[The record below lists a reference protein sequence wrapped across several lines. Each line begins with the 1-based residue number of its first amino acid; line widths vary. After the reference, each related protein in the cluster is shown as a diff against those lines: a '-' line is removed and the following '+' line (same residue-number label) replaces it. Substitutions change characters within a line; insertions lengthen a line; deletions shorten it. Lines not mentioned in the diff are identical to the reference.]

1 MTISIS
7 GRCPYFCRSQKR
19 LEKNSLKL
27 SHSVCFFFCRLTDRT
42 DFNLDIC
49 VGGLHVCNKMFSLQ
63 SMITITNSNLQY
75 EYDVC
80 ELTGSGRN
88 ILTTMSYNR
97 FTLTSRKFHSF
108 FPYFLSNGRQT
119 HMHHCSGLKLSCILK
134 KTATAITV
142 VWVTGVA

>member
-1 MTISIS
+1 MLSRDIWLSVYQEGALTSA
-7 GRCPYFCRSQKR
+7 GDKND
-19 LEKNSLKL
+19 LKKNSLKL

-108 FPYFLSNGRQT
+108 FFHTSFQT
-119 HMHHCSGLKLSCILK
+119 ADRHICI
-134 KTATAITV
+134 TAQ
-142 VWVTGVA
+142 GSS

>member
-1 MTISIS
+1 
-7 GRCPYFCRSQKR
+7 
-19 LEKNSLKL
+19 
-27 SHSVCFFFCRLTDRT
+27 
-42 DFNLDIC
+42 
-49 VGGLHVCNKMFSLQ
+49 
-63 SMITITNSNLQY
+63 MITITNSNLQY

-108 FPYFLSNGRQT
+108 FSILPFKRPTDTYASLLRAQA
-119 HMHHCSGLKLSCILK
+119 KLHPE

-142 VWVTGVA
+142 VWVSGVA